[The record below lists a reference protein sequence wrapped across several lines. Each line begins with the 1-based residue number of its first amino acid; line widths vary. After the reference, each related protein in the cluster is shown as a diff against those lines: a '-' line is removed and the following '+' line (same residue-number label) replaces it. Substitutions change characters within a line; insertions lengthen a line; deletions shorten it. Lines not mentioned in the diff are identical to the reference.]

1 MPDSAAAGDAGVKAA
16 AAAAGGMAGACW
28 CDLAGRLES
37 VLLLLLLLLLRKLL
51 NVCMSECYSVA
62 VLLLYQPAAQ

>member
-1 MPDSAAAGDAGVKAA
+1 VPDSAAAGDAGVKAA

-37 VLLLLLLLLLRKLL
+37 VLLLLLRKLL